1 MTKPS
6 NTSADFDRN
15 ATDIDD
21 VDAEMDMGDPEQDT
35 AVAGY
40 LEEHPQDYRIEEIE
54 DHEVLG
60 IDAEV
65 RREVPEE
72 EPQTEQER
80 PPVPG
85 REELAGLLR
94 AERYA
99 ERVERRLER

>member
-21 VDAEMDMGDPEQDT
+21 VDAEVDMGDPEQDT
-35 AVAGY
+35 AVAYY
-40 LEEHPQDYRIEEIE
+40 LEEHPEDHRIEEIE

-65 RREVPEE
+65 RQEVPEE
-72 EPQTEQER
+72 PQIEQER

-85 REELAGLLR
+85 REELTGLLR

-99 ERVERRLER
+99 ERVERYLER

>member
-1 MTKPS
+1 MTESS

-35 AVAGY
+35 AVAEY
-40 LEEHPQDYRIEEIE
+40 LQEHPQDHRIEEIE
-54 DHEVLG
+54 DHGVLG
-60 IDAEV
+60 IDDQV

-72 EPQTEQER
+72 EPQIAQDR

-85 REELAGLLR
+85 REELSGLLR